1 MAFARFGISFDF
13 IKKSPF
19 SFDKCAEGHADG
31 NGILDCTHCGPTFA
45 RRELGWSATEVYT
58 KLSDWERNYTTGSV
72 EALKE
77 SSERYC
83 DIINNAVQ
91 LRTLKYNGLVYLH
104 APPCWGTHDPKNC
117 QDCQTYVAW
126 MEVRAKIDQAFIQS
140 INELVTDMPVEENPE
155 PDLLPPAERERVMDF
170 SKIVKLRA
178 VRMAGIKYSKA
189 CVNAT
194 PHNREECAECAAI
207 DAEEFLRLAVEAD
220 FQKQVAA
227 ASKETPAY
235 NGEKQH
241 RAVASGLRYSDVN
254 PTVNKKGV

>member
-1 MAFARFGISFDF
+1 MAIARFGISFDF

-31 NGILDCTHCGPTFA
+31 NGILRCTHCGPTFA
-45 RRELGWSATEVYT
+45 RRELGKGAIEVST
-58 KLSDWERNYTTGSV
+58 KLSDWERNYTTGSI

-77 SSERYC
+77 SSKRYC

-91 LRTLKYNGLVYLH
+91 LRTLKYNGLVYLP

-140 INELVTDMPVEENPE
+140 INELVTDKPVEKNPE

-178 VRMAGIKYSKA
+178 VRMAGIQ
-189 CVNAT
+189 NAKPCANT
-194 PHNREECAECAAI
+194 APHNREECAECAAI

-220 FQKQVAA
+220 FQKQVVA